1 MEELIYWGIIFLFYL
16 FSAYRSRQKKVETEE
31 FQVVEPSPQTEN
43 RNSRTDFNNIFE
55 FLDEAMEKSA
65 LNLDDDLASNINQQ
79 SNDDL
84 LIQHQSKQLNQSV
97 INEVPDL
104 NIVDK
109 EDSTINIKDKHLDHL
124 QSRINTNNVVT
135 HSEQK
140 LLTLQNKL
148 KNKPTKLAIVMQAI
162 FDPPKSQGILM
173 KLLIMGPPGAGKGT
187 QAKILAQ
194 KFNLVHLSTG
204 DILRKEIDR
213 NSEVGLKAQT
223 YMNAG
228 NLVPDEVLLEMMN
241 STLTELKDN
250 GVILDGFPRTIP
262 QADGLS
268 KIFQSLNQNI
278 DAIINIEVDKDV
290 LIRRLVERA
299 KNSGRADDTE
309 EVIKNRQNVY
319 LELTAP
325 LIEFYHGNI
334 INIDGDGSIDKVTE
348 RILKR
353 IP

>member
-16 FSAYRSRQKKVETEE
+16 FSAYRSRQKKVEAEE
-31 FQVVEPSPQTEN
+31 FQVVEPSSQTEN

-79 SNDDL
+79 SNDDFL
-84 LIQHQSKQLNQSV
+84 TQHQSKQLNQSV

-162 FDPPKSQGILM
+162 FDPPKSQGI
-173 KLLIMGPPGAGKGT
+173 
-187 QAKILAQ
+187 
-194 KFNLVHLSTG
+194 
-204 DILRKEIDR
+204 
-213 NSEVGLKAQT
+213 
-223 YMNAG
+223 
-228 NLVPDEVLLEMMN
+228 
-241 STLTELKDN
+241 
-250 GVILDGFPRTIP
+250 
-262 QADGLS
+262 
-268 KIFQSLNQNI
+268 
-278 DAIINIEVDKDV
+278 
-290 LIRRLVERA
+290 
-299 KNSGRADDTE
+299 
-309 EVIKNRQNVY
+309 
-319 LELTAP
+319 
-325 LIEFYHGNI
+325 
-334 INIDGDGSIDKVTE
+334 
-348 RILKR
+348 
-353 IP
+353 

>member
-16 FSAYRSRQKKVETEE
+16 FSAYRSRQKKVEAEE
-31 FQVVEPSPQTEN
+31 FQVVEPSSQTEN

-84 LIQHQSKQLNQSV
+84 LTQHQSKQLNQSV

-109 EDSTINIKDKHLDHL
+109 EGSTINIKDKHLDYL

-162 FDPPKSQGILM
+162 FDPPKSQGI
-173 KLLIMGPPGAGKGT
+173 
-187 QAKILAQ
+187 
-194 KFNLVHLSTG
+194 
-204 DILRKEIDR
+204 
-213 NSEVGLKAQT
+213 
-223 YMNAG
+223 
-228 NLVPDEVLLEMMN
+228 
-241 STLTELKDN
+241 
-250 GVILDGFPRTIP
+250 
-262 QADGLS
+262 
-268 KIFQSLNQNI
+268 
-278 DAIINIEVDKDV
+278 
-290 LIRRLVERA
+290 
-299 KNSGRADDTE
+299 
-309 EVIKNRQNVY
+309 
-319 LELTAP
+319 
-325 LIEFYHGNI
+325 
-334 INIDGDGSIDKVTE
+334 
-348 RILKR
+348 
-353 IP
+353 